1 MGRKVHP
8 YGFRLGYI
16 KDWRSKWYTA
26 DKKAYTE
33 QLAEDAKVRDLIR
46 KEVGHAGI
54 SDIRIER
61 FPKQVTIYV
70 HTAKPGIIIGRK
82 GASVNALR
90 KHLEE
95 LTQKKI
101 KLEVLEVE
109 HPESDAYL
117 VAEGIAQQL
126 EKRISHK
133 RAMKQAVTRAM
144 RGGAQGIK
152 ITAGGR
158 LAGSEMARRELVK
171 EGRVP
176 LNTLRADID
185 FARKEALTTYGKIG
199 IKVWIFRGNVM
210 PQERRAEIQKQV
222 EAAARQ
228 AEAATA
234 EPS

>member
-16 KDWRSKWYTA
+16 KDWRSKWYSA
-26 DKKAYTE
+26 DKKVYTD
-33 QLAEDAKVRDLIR
+33 QLQEDLLIR
-46 KEVGHAGI
+46 RMIYKEVGHAGI

-61 FPKQVTIYV
+61 FPKQVSISV

-82 GASVNALR
+82 GASVTVLR

-101 KLEVLEVE
+101 KLDVLEVE
-109 HPESDAYL
+109 RPEADAAL
-117 VAEGIAQQL
+117 VAESIVSQI
-126 EKRISHK
+126 ERRISHK
-133 RAMKQAVTRAM
+133 RAMKQAVQRAM

-171 EGRVP
+171 EGRIP

-185 FARKEALTTYGKIG
+185 YARSEALTTYGRIG
-199 IKVWIFRGNVM
+199 IKVWVYHGEKR
-210 PQERRAEIQKQV
+210 PEERQQEIMQELEKAAKQAE
-222 EAAARQ
+222 
-228 AEAATA
+228 EAAT
-234 EPS
+234 E